1 MPAANLQTAAL
12 LDTAAAPYVS
22 VVIPVYNEEAN
33 IPELLRRLCAV
44 ARDMNKPTEIVLVDD
59 GSVDRSVALL
69 RGYETQAAEIVVV
82 ELVRNFGQHAA
93 VMAGFSKARG
103 RVIVV
108 LDADLQNPPEEIP
121 RLVEQFEAGYDVV
134 GTIRRNRDDPFMR
147 KLASRIV
154 NRMVSRGTGQ
164 QISDYGC
171 MLRAYSAEVVAA
183 MVACPE
189 KRTFIPALAMSLG
202 RRATE
207 IEVGHAARAQGESKY
222 NLWKLIKLNL
232 DLMMGF
238 TSIPLRM
245 VSGVGLV
252 MALVGVSFSIFLLM
266 RRLIEGP
273 EVLRPEQ
280 GIFTLFAVLFFFIG
294 IQTMALGLV
303 GEYLGRMY
311 EEVRGRPRFLIRSIT
326 SNHEARS

>member
-1 MPAANLQTAAL
+1 MSADGITFNPS
-12 LDTAAAPYVS
+12 TAAATPYVS

-33 IPELLRRLCAV
+33 IPELLRRLTAV
-44 ARDMNKPTEIVLVDD
+44 TAQMPRPAELVLVDD
-59 GSVDRSVALL
+59 GSKDRSVELL
-69 RGYETQAAEIVVV
+69 RGYQTDAAEIVVV
-82 ELVRNFGQHAA
+82 ELTRNFGQHAA
-93 VMAGFSKARG
+93 VMAGFGRCRG
-103 RVIVV
+103 QVVIT

-134 GTIRRNRDDPFMR
+134 GTIRRDRDDPLVR

-164 QISDYGC
+164 SISDYGC
-171 MLRAYSAEVVAA
+171 MLRAYSADVVTA

-207 IEVGHAARAQGESKY
+207 IEVDHAARAQGESKY
-222 NLWKLIKLNL
+222 NIWSLLKLNL

-245 VSGVGLV
+245 VSGLGVV
-252 MALVGVSFSIFLLM
+252 MALGGLLFSVFLLV
-266 RRLIEGP
+266 RRLVLGPAVLGDEGG
-273 EVLRPEQ
+273 V
-280 GIFTLFAVLFFFIG
+280 FTLFGILFFFIG
-294 IQTMALGLV
+294 VQTMALGLV

-311 EEVRGRPRFLIRSIT
+311 EEVRGRPRFLIRSVT
-326 SNHEARS
+326 SNREAGE

>member
-1 MPAANLQTAAL
+1 MSAA
-12 LDTAAAPYVS
+12 DVMFGPPAPYLS

-33 IPELLRRLCAV
+33 IPELLGRLCAV
-44 ARDMNKPTEIVLVDD
+44 AATLSRPTEIILVDD
-59 GSVDRSVALL
+59 GSADRSVELL
-69 RGYETQAAEIVVV
+69 CAYQTEAAEIVVV
-82 ELVRNFGQHAA
+82 ELTRNFGQHAA

-103 RVIVV
+103 QVVVV

-121 RLVEQFEAGYDVV
+121 RLVAQFEAGYDVV
-134 GTIRRNRDDPFMR
+134 GTIRRDRDDPFLR
-147 KLASRIV
+147 RFASKIV
-154 NRMVSRGTGQ
+154 NKMVQRGTGQ

-207 IEVGHAARAQGESKY
+207 IEVEHAARAQGESKY
-222 NLWKLIKLNL
+222 NLWALLKLNL

-245 VSGVGLV
+245 VSALGVV
-252 MALVGVSFSIFLLM
+252 MALMGLGFSVYLLVRRFLHGAEVEGV
-266 RRLIEGP
+266 
-273 EVLRPEQ
+273 
-280 GIFTLFAVLFFFIG
+280 FTLFGILFLFIG
-294 IQTMALGLV
+294 VQTMALGLV

-311 EEVRGRPRFLIRSIT
+311 EEVRGRPRFLIRSVT
-326 SNHEARS
+326 SSREAKP

>member
-1 MPAANLQTAAL
+1 MSAADATLGTPMTPAES
-12 LDTAAAPYVS
+12 PYVS

-33 IPELLRRLCAV
+33 IPELLGRLCSV
-44 ARDMNKPTEIVLVDD
+44 ASKLGKPTEIILVDD
-59 GSVDRSVALL
+59 GSADRSVELL
-69 RGYETQAAEIVVV
+69 RAYTTDAAEIVVV
-82 ELVRNFGQHAA
+82 ELTRNFGQHAA

-103 RVIVV
+103 QVVVV

-121 RLVEQFEAGYDVV
+121 RLIEQFEAGYDVV
-134 GTIRRNRDDPFMR
+134 GTIRRDRDDPFLR
-147 KLASRIV
+147 RFASKIV
-154 NRMVSRGTGQ
+154 NRLVQRGTGQ

-171 MLRAYSAEVVAA
+171 MLRAYSADVVAA

-207 IEVGHAARAQGESKY
+207 IEVEHAARAQGESKY
-222 NLWKLIKLNL
+222 NLWALLKLNL

-245 VSGVGLV
+245 VSALGVV
-252 MALVGVSFSIFLLM
+252 MALMGLGFSIYLLVRRFLHGAEV
-266 RRLIEGP
+266 EG
-273 EVLRPEQ
+273 V
-280 GIFTLFAVLFFFIG
+280 FTLFGILFLFIG
-294 IQTMALGLV
+294 VQTMALGLV

-311 EEVRGRPRFLIRSIT
+311 EEVRGRPRFLIRSVT
-326 SNHEARS
+326 SSREANR